1 MGVQT
6 WIGRRSI
13 QNTTLPNM
21 FMIKPILEDVVANQE
36 DPINCQDEIL
46 EGEVV
51 DDYLILKK
59 RRWLLVDKITCWEL
73 VVEVQMM
80 VDAELVYDTKVIT
93 NDDNVGEGGE

>member
-21 FMIKPILEDVVANQE
+21 FMIKPVLEDVVANQE